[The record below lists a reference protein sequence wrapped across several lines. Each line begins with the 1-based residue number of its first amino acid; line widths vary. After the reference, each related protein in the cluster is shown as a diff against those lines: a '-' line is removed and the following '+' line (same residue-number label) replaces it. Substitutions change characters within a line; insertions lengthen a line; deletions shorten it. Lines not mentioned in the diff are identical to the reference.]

1 MSATQPTGSG
11 LIQETILHAL
21 GSLSDELG
29 QQGVIGEV
37 CLFEGESS

>member
-1 MSATQPTGSG
+1 MSATQPTRSG
-11 LIQETILHAL
+11 LTREAILRAL

-37 CLFEGESS
+37 

>member
-11 LIQETILHAL
+11 LTQEAILHAL

-29 QQGVIGEV
+29 Q
-37 CLFEGESS
+37 